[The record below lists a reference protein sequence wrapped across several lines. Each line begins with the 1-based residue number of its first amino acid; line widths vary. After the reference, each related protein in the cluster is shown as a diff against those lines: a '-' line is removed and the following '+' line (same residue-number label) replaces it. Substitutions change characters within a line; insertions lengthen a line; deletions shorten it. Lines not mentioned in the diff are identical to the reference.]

1 MKKSLI
7 KTIGALAV
15 AAISTINA
23 FAATYYWDNN
33 GTTAGFGTA
42 GGTWAAPTTGSS
54 SQGWSTDSTGA
65 TLPGSVTTATT
76 DTINF
81 GITAVGLASG
91 TVAVS
96 GTVSAGNI
104 TFASGSGA
112 IALSGGTLT
121 LAAAETITLNN
132 ASDSISSVLAGA
144 GTSLT
149 TAGTGALTLSG
160 GGTISGNLLVT
171 GGQVNITAG
180 TLTANGAF
188 SNLGNTANTTVIANI
203 SSGATMTWGG
213 ANGGS
218 FTQGNASLQS
228 AALYNAGTFNISG
241 TTLNSCGTYL
251 PNSGNSYG
259 YFYNTG
265 SATISG
271 RLWMGNGNANA
282 GSVGVLDIPS
292 GTVTVSGVNQAN
304 AFKMNANNV
313 VASSGVN
320 ITGGGTLALNK
331 SGDQNIINGN
341 VAGDYASINISGA
354 GSKMTLVGDAG
365 FNMNNVN
372 SASSTNT
379 FTLASGGELDF
390 AYMYNNNASAV
401 NTFLNLNSG
410 TLKATATDG
419 TGLIQNSGNIQVY
432 VYSGGATIDA
442 NGFSPK
448 VVVPLLAPSGNGV
461 TGITLGGTATGYI
474 GAPLV
479 KISGGGG
486 AGAAAIA
493 TFDPTTG
500 TITGITVTSPGSGY
514 ASVPTVTLVGGNGG
528 TTGAAAGTATA
539 TASIGAVSSGGVTFT
554 ATGGT
559 GTTTLSGANTY
570 TGNTVISSG
579 TLLVNSPGSLA
590 SGSSVSVSG
599 SGSVLGGSGTVSGAT
614 TISSSGALT
623 PRPSGGSATTN
634 TFGGNLSLSSAS
646 ANFTLSTTAA
656 GANDQVVYGSSG
668 TLMLDSSD
676 TINISNTGG
685 LDQVNDYTLFTSTGG
700 TVSMATLPTLKING
714 TTISQGTA
722 NNFELVQS
730 GHTVKLHYLNTAT
743 APTVNSA
750 AASPTSLGHYQT
762 TTVTVNV
769 TATSGN
775 VTNVSVTVDGLGGSG
790 DPTSLTGPGGNGT
803 GNWSGTFT
811 AAGTLAAGSYTISG
825 AVKQDNGGI
834 APWSVSG
841 ITVTNSS
848 QIWNGSGADNKWS
861 TGANWVSGI
870 QAGTGD
876 SATMAGTTRLTN
888 NLDASLSLGSL
899 TFDSTAGSFDITN
912 AANTLTLTA
921 GLTNNS
927 ANAQTVDVPVVLSG
941 AQTINAASGNV
952 AISRAVSDTGSAG
965 LTKAGSGMLTLSA
978 VNTYSG
984 ATTISGGLLAITNS
998 GSLGSGSYS
1007 ANITNNGAL
1016 NYGSSANQ
1024 TLSGTISG
1032 TGSLTNSGSG
1042 TVTLNGANTYS
1053 GGTTLNNGT
1062 LSVGASSTPTSGTV
1076 TSGPLGTGTL
1086 TLNGGT
1092 FNFAGGAFTIAN
1104 NVNVTAATT
1113 IQTSFNSGNTE
1124 VLNGN
1129 FSGGGNLTQTPNG
1142 NTTAQWQF
1150 GGDNS
1155 SYTGTFTQNSGNT
1168 SLAFNS
1174 ANSGSAG
1181 AAWVFNNSADQRTRL
1196 NFGAG
1201 TISFGSLSGNG
1212 SIANIAASGAATV
1225 SVGGLNSSTSFTGVL
1240 GGSTAG
1246 QGQNISLLKVGT
1258 GTLTISGANTY
1269 TGLTIVS
1276 NGTLQVDGSLVA
1288 GSAVSVNGGTLAG
1301 IGTINGL
1308 VTNNATLA
1316 PGDAGIGTLTVNA
1329 AITLSAS
1336 STNTFEV
1343 NGSTPTN
1350 DVIVA
1355 GVNVVTYGGLLN
1367 IVPAGTF
1374 SVGQAFTLFRGAGAT
1389 NVSNFSSIQGSPGAG
1404 LAFSF
1409 TNGVLSVVSAVVI
1422 SSDASLSYLALNPLG
1437 TLSPTFSSAVT
1448 NYTATNANA
1457 NTSVTVTVTNTSAFA
1472 TNVLFLNGVAQA
1484 TNAGSLVAS
1493 VPLVVGSGNVLAV
1506 VVTAQ
1511 DGVTTST
1518 NTVDVTRLP
1527 SSDASLNYL
1536 ALNPLGALTPTFN
1549 TTLTNYTATN
1559 ANANTSVTVTVTNT
1573 SAFATNVLF
1582 LNGVAQATNAGSLVA
1597 SVPLV
1602 VGSGNVLAVVV
1613 TAQDGVTT
1621 STNTVTVTRLA
1632 PALSSTGYLMTLV
1645 VSNNLNA
1652 AVALTPGFTTNLP
1665 SGPYAATN
1673 TLPANQVN
1681 VMVTDVDPTA
1691 TNTLFLN
1698 GVSQG
1703 LLANGITSSL
1713 LGLNQGS
1720 NNVTVQVVSQ
1730 DLSATN
1736 TYTVNVVDQPSQTVP
1751 HLTNSVS
1758 GTTLTL
1764 SWPADHLG
1772 YRLLT
1777 QTNNLNKG
1785 VSGNINDWG
1794 TVAGSQSVITT
1805 NITIIKTGVTNQYY
1819 RLVYP

>member
-1042 TVTLNGANTYS
+1042 TVT
-1053 GGTTLNNGT
+1053 
-1062 LSVGASSTPTSGTV
+1062 
-1076 TSGPLGTGTL
+1076 SGPLGTGTL

-1269 TGLTIVS
+1269 TGPTIVS

-1437 TLSPTFSSAVT
+1437 TLSPTFSSAV
-1448 NYTATNANA
+1448 
-1457 NTSVTVTVTNTSAFA
+1457 
-1472 TNVLFLNGVAQA
+1472 
-1484 TNAGSLVAS
+1484 
-1493 VPLVVGSGNVLAV
+1493 
-1506 VVTAQ
+1506 
-1511 DGVTTST
+1511 
-1518 NTVDVTRLP
+1518 
-1527 SSDASLNYL
+1527 
-1536 ALNPLGALTPTFN
+1536 
-1549 TTLTNYTATN
+1549 TNYTATN